1 MVGRQPEPQ
10 ATIDGLECGRPAVTR
25 PMRADISPDGPASNT
40 ASGGVPPDRMP
51 RWLRDPLVA
60 FVLLGIGV
68 FALDGWLAG
77 GETARPVI
85 EITPDEVE
93 RLRARWI
100 AQWGREPTGDEL
112 QTLIDEAVD
121 EEVLYREAQRLG
133 LDRDDAIVRRRL
145 AQKLTFILEEAG
157 ATGAP
162 SEAEVEEYYA
172 RHAERYRRAGR
183 TTFDHVFLSGDSRTD
198 PAGDATALL
207 AEVRAGGGSGWQR
220 MGDPF
225 MLARA
230 YADRSDQE
238 IAGLFGRGFAEAVAG
253 LAVGGWNGPV
263 DSTYG
268 VHLVRVNGRT
278 PSSAPTLAEVRDRV
292 TADLREDRRRDRSLA
307 AYQELSDVYEVRLP
321 ATASDTESRR
331 E

>member
-1 MVGRQPEPQ
+1 M
-10 ATIDGLECGRPAVTR
+10 A
-25 PMRADISPDGPASNT
+25 ADTSPDDRGSET
-40 ASGGVPPDRMP
+40 ESGGAPPDRIP

-77 GETARPVI
+77 GETARPVV

-100 AQWGREPTGDEL
+100 AQWDREPTGDEL
-112 QTLIDEAVD
+112 RTLIDAAVD
-121 EEVLYREAQRLG
+121 EEILYREAQRLG

-145 AQKLTFILEEAG
+145 AQKLTFILEDDG
-157 ATGAP
+157 ATGPP
-162 SEAEVEEYYA
+162 SQAEVEEYYA
-172 RHAERYRRAGR
+172 RHAERYRRPGR

-198 PAGDATALL
+198 PAGDAAALL
-207 AEVRAGGGSGWQR
+207 GGLRADDDGGWQR

-238 IAGLFGRGFAEAVAG
+238 IAGLFGRAFAAAVAG
-253 LAVGGWNGPV
+253 LPVGGWNGPV

-268 VHLVRVNGRT
+268 VHLVRVNDRT
-278 PSSAPTLAEVRDRV
+278 ASRAPALAEVRDRV
-292 TADLREDRRRDRSLA
+292 LADLREDGRRERSLA
-307 AYQELSDVYEVRLP
+307 AYQELRDDYEVLLP
-321 ATASDTESRR
+321 ETASGANTRGR
-331 E
+331 

>member
-25 PMRADISPDGPASNT
+25 PMRADISPDGPASN
-40 ASGGVPPDRMP
+40 SEPGGAAPNRMP
-51 RWLRDPLVA
+51 RWLRDPLVV

-85 EITPDEVE
+85 EITSDEVE

-145 AQKLTFILEEAG
+145 AQKLTFILEDAG
-157 ATGAP
+157 ATGPP
-162 SEAEVEEYYA
+162 SQAEVEEYYG
-172 RHAERYRRAGR
+172 RHAERYRRPGR
-183 TTFDHVFLSGDSRTD
+183 TTFDHVFLSGDSRTE
-198 PAGDATALL
+198 PAGDAQVLL
-207 AEVRAGGGSGWQR
+207 GDLRGVDDDRWQR
-220 MGDPF
+220 LGDPF
-225 MLARA
+225 MLARS

-238 IAGLFGRGFAEAVAG
+238 IAGLFGGVFTEAVAG
-253 LAVGGWNGPV
+253 LPVGGWNGPV
-263 DSTYG
+263 ESTYG

-278 PSSAPTLAEVRDRV
+278 PSRAPALAEVRDRV
-292 TADLREDRRRDRSLA
+292 TADLREDRRRQRSLA
-307 AYQELSDVYEVRLP
+307 AYQELRDEYEVRLP
-321 ATASDTESRR
+321 VTASGTESTQ

>member
-1 MVGRQPEPQ
+1 MPADNSPAHPQ
-10 ATIDGLECGRPAVTR
+10 A
-25 PMRADISPDGPASNT
+25 NT
-40 ASGGVPPDRMP
+40 ESEGAPPDRIP
-51 RWLRDPLVA
+51 HWLRDPLVA

-121 EEVLYREAQRLG
+121 EEILYREAQRLG

-145 AQKLTFILEEAG
+145 AQKLTFILEDAG
-157 ATGAP
+157 ATGPP
-162 SEAEVEEYYA
+162 SQAEVEEYYA
-172 RHAERYRRAGR
+172 QHAERYRRPER
-183 TTFDHVFLSGDSRTD
+183 TTFEHVFLSGDSRTD
-198 PAGDATALL
+198 PAGDATVLL
-207 AEVRAGGGSGWQR
+207 GELRGVGDDDWQR
-220 MGDPF
+220 LGDPF
-225 MLARA
+225 MLARS

-238 IAGLFGRGFAEAVAG
+238 IAGLFGRVFTEAVAG
-253 LAVGGWNGPV
+253 LPVGGWSGPV
-263 DSTYG
+263 ESTYG

-278 PSSAPTLAEVRDRV
+278 PPRAPALSEVRDRV
-292 TADLREDRRRDRSLA
+292 TADLREDRRRERSLA
-307 AYQELSDVYEVRLP
+307 AYQELRDAYEVQLP
-321 ATASDTESRR
+321 ATASGAADSTQE
-331 E
+331 

>member
-1 MVGRQPEPQ
+1 
-10 ATIDGLECGRPAVTR
+10 
-25 PMRADISPDGPASNT
+25 MRADISPDGPASN
-40 ASGGVPPDRMP
+40 SEPGGGSAPDRMP
-51 RWLRDPLVA
+51 RWLRDPLVVFA
-60 FVLLGIGV
+60 LLGIGV

-85 EITPDEVE
+85 EITLDEVE

-121 EEVLYREAQRLG
+121 EEILYREAQRLG

-145 AQKLTFILEEAG
+145 AQKLTFILEDAG
-157 ATGAP
+157 ATGPP
-162 SEAEVEEYYA
+162 SQAEVEEYYTQ
-172 RHAERYRRAGR
+172 HAKRYRRPGR

-198 PAGDATALL
+198 PAGDAAVLL
-207 AEVRAGGGSGWQR
+207 DELRGVDDGWQR
-220 MGDPF
+220 LGDPF
-225 MLARA
+225 MLARS

-238 IAGLFGRGFAEAVAG
+238 IAGLFGRVFTQAVAG
-253 LAVGGWNGPV
+253 LPVGGWNGPV
-263 DSTYG
+263 ESTYG

-278 PSSAPTLAEVRDRV
+278 PSRAPALAEVRDRV
-292 TADLREDRRRDRSLA
+292 TADLREDRRRDRSVA
-307 AYQELSDVYEVRLP
+307 AYQELRGEYEVRLP
-321 ATASDTESRR
+321 EAASGAESTQ

>member
-1 MVGRQPEPQ
+1 MLADNSPAHPQ
-10 ATIDGLECGRPAVTR
+10 ANTESGNT
-25 PMRADISPDGPASNT
+25 SPD
-40 ASGGVPPDRMP
+40 RIP
-51 RWLRDPLVA
+51 RWLRDPLAA

-121 EEVLYREAQRLG
+121 EEILYREAQRLG

-145 AQKLTFILEEAG
+145 AQKLTFILEDAG
-157 ATGAP
+157 ATGPP
-162 SEAEVEEYYA
+162 SRTEVEEYFA
-172 RHAERYRRAGR
+172 QHAERYRRPGR
-183 TTFDHVFLSGDSRTD
+183 TTFDHVFLSGDNRTD
-198 PAGDATALL
+198 PAADAKALL
-207 AEVRAGGGSGWQR
+207 GELRDVDDDRWQR
-220 MGDPF
+220 LGDPF
-225 MLARA
+225 MLARS

-238 IAGLFGRGFAEAVAG
+238 IAGLFGRVFTEAVAG
-253 LAVGGWNGPV
+253 LPVGGWNGPV
-263 DSTYG
+263 ESTYG
-268 VHLVRVNGRT
+268 AHLVRVNGRT
-278 PSSAPTLAEVRDRV
+278 PSRAPALAEVRNRV

-307 AYQELSDVYEVRLP
+307 AYQELRDEYEVRLP

>member
-1 MVGRQPEPQ
+1 MLADNSPAHPQ
-10 ATIDGLECGRPAVTR
+10 ANTESGNT
-25 PMRADISPDGPASNT
+25 SPD
-40 ASGGVPPDRMP
+40 RIP

-112 QTLIDEAVD
+112 QTLVDEAVD

-145 AQKLTFILEEAG
+145 AQKLTFILEDAG
-157 ATGAP
+157 ATGPP
-162 SEAEVEEYYA
+162 SRAEVEEYFA
-172 RHAERYRRAGR
+172 QHAERYRRPGR
-183 TTFDHVFLSGDSRTD
+183 TTFDHVFLSGDRRTD
-198 PAGDATALL
+198 PAGDAAVLL
-207 AEVRAGGGSGWQR
+207 GELRGVDDDGWQR
-220 MGDPF
+220 LGDPF
-225 MLARA
+225 MLARR
-230 YADRSDQE
+230 YANRSDQE
-238 IAGLFGRGFAEAVAG
+238 IAGFFGRIFTEAVAG
-253 LAVGGWNGPV
+253 LPAGGWNGPV
-263 DSTYG
+263 ESTYG

-278 PSSAPTLAEVRDRV
+278 PSRAPALSEVQDRV
-292 TADLREDRRRDRSLA
+292 LADLREDRRRDRSLA
-307 AYQELSDVYEVRLP
+307 AYQELRDAYEVRLP
-321 ATASDTESRR
+321 TTASDTDSTQE
-331 E
+331 